1 MAPPQPSA
9 QRASDPAA
17 DRDLLRQVAL
27 GSSSAMREV
36 YARCGGRA
44 FSVVLRLLSSRADA
58 EEVLQ
63 ETFLE
68 VWKRARDF
76 DPERGGL
83 ETWVTTIARTRAID
97 RLRAMGTVARTV
109 EGATHQPPPVS
120 ATPVAPDDAAA
131 LGQGRVRVLAALAQ
145 LPPEQREVVELA
157 YFEGLSQREIAERTG
172 DPLGTVKTRA
182 RLALEKL
189 GDLLRELSPDT
200 GPPG

>member
-1 MAPPQPSA
+1 MAPPPPSA
-9 QRASDPAA
+9 PRATDPAA
-17 DRDLLRQVAL
+17 DRALLQQVAL
-27 GSSSAMREV
+27 GSGAAMREV
-36 YARCGGRA
+36 YARCGARA
-44 FSVVLRLLSSRADA
+44 FAVTLRLLPSRADA

-63 ETFLE
+63 EAFLD
-68 VWKRARDF
+68 VWRRAREF

-97 RLRAMGTVARTV
+97 RLRSMGTASRVV

-120 ATPVAPDDAAA
+120 ATPPAPDEASA
-131 LGQGRVRVLAALAQ
+131 LRQNRQRVLAALKQ
-145 LPPEQREVVELA
+145 LPAEQREVVELA

-189 GDLLRELSPDT
+189 GDLLQELA
-200 GPPG
+200 PGE

>member
-1 MAPPQPSA
+1 MAPNHPSVP
-9 QRASDPAA
+9 RASDPAA
-17 DRDLLRQVAL
+17 DRALLQQVAL
-27 GSSSAMREV
+27 GSSAAMREV
-36 YARCGGRA
+36 YARCGARA
-44 FSVVLRLLSSRADA
+44 FAVTLRLLPSRADA

-63 ETFLE
+63 EAFLD
-68 VWKRARDF
+68 VWRRAREF

-97 RLRAMGTVARTV
+97 RLRSMGTASRVA
-109 EGATHQPPPVS
+109 EGAAQEPPPVS
-120 ATPVAPDDAAA
+120 ATPPAPDEASA
-131 LGQGRVRVLAALAQ
+131 LGQNRQRVLAALKQ

-189 GDLLRELSPDT
+189 GDLLQELA
-200 GPPG
+200 PGG

>member
-1 MAPPQPSA
+1 MAPSPPTVP
-9 QRASDPAA
+9 RASDPAA
-17 DRDLLRQVAL
+17 DRALLQQVAL
-27 GSSSAMREV
+27 GSGAAMREV
-36 YARCGGRA
+36 YARCSARA
-44 FSVVLRLLSSRADA
+44 FAVTLRLLPSRADA

-63 ETFLE
+63 ETFLD

-97 RLRAMGTVARTV
+97 RLRSMGTASRVA
-109 EGATHQPPPVS
+109 EGASHQPPPVS
-120 ATPVAPDDAAA
+120 ASPPAPDEASA
-131 LGQGRVRVLAALAQ
+131 LGQNRKRVLAALKQ
-145 LPPEQREVVELA
+145 LPAEQREVVELA

-189 GDLLRELSPDT
+189 GDLLRELAPDV
-200 GPPG
+200 